1 MLNVGVRPAELI
13 LRARQKFEAAGGV
26 VIENSPLERVGVRRD
41 AAVATTRDGETV
53 MPAAAAVVEVVVVGV
68 GGGDIPPPTLS
79 RGSAGERAAYPR
91 LHGPAIADRRAD
103 PKRRGARR
111 RVRGK

>member
-13 LRARQKFEAAGGV
+13 SRARQKFEAAGGV

-68 GGGDIPPPTLS
+68 GGGGIAPPL
-79 RGSAGERAAYPR
+79 
-91 LHGPAIADRRAD
+91 L
-103 PKRRGARR
+103 
-111 RVRGK
+111 

>member
-26 VIENSPLERVGVRRD
+26 VIENSPLERV
-41 AAVATTRDGETV
+41 ATTRDGETV

-68 GGGDIPPPTLS
+68 GGGDIPPPHSKS
-79 RGSAGERAAYPR
+79 RICR
-91 LHGPAIADRRAD
+91 
-103 PKRRGARR
+103 
-111 RVRGK
+111 

>member
-13 LRARQKFEAAGGV
+13 SRARQKFETAGGV

-68 GGGDIPPPTLS
+68 GGGGIAPPL
-79 RGSAGERAAYPR
+79 
-91 LHGPAIADRRAD
+91 L
-103 PKRRGARR
+103 
-111 RVRGK
+111 